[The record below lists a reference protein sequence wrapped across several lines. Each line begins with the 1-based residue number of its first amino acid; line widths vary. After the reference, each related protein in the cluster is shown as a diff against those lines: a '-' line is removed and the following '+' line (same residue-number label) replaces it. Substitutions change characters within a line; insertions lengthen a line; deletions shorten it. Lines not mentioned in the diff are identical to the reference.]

1 MKKVFIEGGTIV
13 NSKESFVGNIL
24 IEGEKIKKVL
34 KPDDFINFKLKK
46 AKLINPKLYAPVEA
60 EEDDDEDDEPQQN
73 KHGGDDE
80 EDMEPSMA

>member
-34 KPDDFINFKLKK
+34 KPEEFIEL
-46 AKLINPKLYAPVEA
+46 
-60 EEDDDEDDEPQQN
+60 DDDTKVVDA
-73 KHGGDDE
+73 GG
-80 EDMEPSMA
+80 